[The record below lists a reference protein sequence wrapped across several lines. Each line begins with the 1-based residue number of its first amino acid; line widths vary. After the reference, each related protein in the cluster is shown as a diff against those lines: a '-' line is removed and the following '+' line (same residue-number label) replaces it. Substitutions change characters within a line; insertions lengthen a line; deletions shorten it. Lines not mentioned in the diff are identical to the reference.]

1 MMALYDKGNKMTQT
15 PEEVFQAMNASRILV
30 AILTKLGSIEI
41 PTQLF
46 MDANN
51 QDRQLSVTYNDENLS
66 FEFKLREEE
75 SQGDNELVTD

>member
-1 MMALYDKGNKMTQT
+1 MTQT

-46 MDANN
+46 MDSNN
-51 QDRQLSVTYNDENLS
+51 EDKQLSVTYNDQSLS
-66 FEFKLREEE
+66 FEFKLRDNEIE
-75 SQGDNELVTD
+75 SQDELSAN

>member
-1 MMALYDKGNKMTQT
+1 MTQT

-75 SQGDNELVTD
+75 SQGDYELVAD

>member
-1 MMALYDKGNKMTQT
+1 MTQT
-15 PEEVFQAMNASRILV
+15 PEEIFQAMNASRILV

-51 QDRQLSVTYNDENLS
+51 QDKQLSVTYNDENLS

>member
-1 MMALYDKGNKMTQT
+1 MTQT

-51 QDRQLSVTYNDENLS
+51 QDKQLSVTYNDENLS

-75 SQGDNELVTD
+75 NQGDYELVAD

>member
-1 MMALYDKGNKMTQT
+1 MTQT
-15 PEEVFQAMNASRILV
+15 PEEIFQAMNASRILV

-51 QDRQLSVTYNDENLS
+51 QDRQLSVSYNDENLS
-66 FEFKLREEE
+66 FEFKLREED
-75 SQGDNELVTD
+75 SQVEDELVTN

>member
-1 MMALYDKGNKMTQT
+1 MTQT

-51 QDRQLSVTYNDENLS
+51 QDKQLSVTYNDENLS
-66 FEFKLREEE
+66 FEFKLREEN
-75 SQGDNELVTD
+75 SQGEDELATN

>member
-1 MMALYDKGNKMTQT
+1 MTQT

-51 QDRQLSVTYNDENLS
+51 QDKQLSVTYNDENLS

-75 SQGDNELVTD
+75 SQGDYELVAD